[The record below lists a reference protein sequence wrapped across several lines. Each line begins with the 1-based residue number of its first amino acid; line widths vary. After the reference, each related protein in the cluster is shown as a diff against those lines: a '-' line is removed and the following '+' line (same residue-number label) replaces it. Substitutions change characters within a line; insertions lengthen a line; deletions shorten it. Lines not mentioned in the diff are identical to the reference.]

1 MPLNVL
7 QLSQVRRS
15 PWRRRG
21 ERAIECFLGGMI
33 GAMGALIIMGWLL

>member
-7 QLSQVRRS
+7 QLSQVK

-33 GAMGALIIMGWLL
+33 GAMGALIIMWALTS